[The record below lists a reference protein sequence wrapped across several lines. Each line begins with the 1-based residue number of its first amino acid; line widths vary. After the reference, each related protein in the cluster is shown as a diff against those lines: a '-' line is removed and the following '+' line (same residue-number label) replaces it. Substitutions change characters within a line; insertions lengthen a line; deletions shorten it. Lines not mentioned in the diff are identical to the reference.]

1 MERETLP
8 DLVADGAVAA
18 YLEDGYW
25 LDIGTL
31 EAYTQA
37 QEDMANSTYASPA
50 LPRTIR
56 PAEQNWPASRVGLPL
71 KPDFYQT
78 SAHLLV
84 R

>member
-1 MERETLP
+1 VERETLP

-31 EAYTQA
+31 EAYAQA

-56 PAEQNWPASRVGLPL
+56 SAEQN
-71 KPDFYQT
+71 
-78 SAHLLV
+78 
-84 R
+84 